1 MSRSTRDLPAASG
14 RRRLIQGAAGTVVL
28 ALTPHLARG
37 ATLLAVRI
45 WPAPEYTR
53 VTIEHDAPLRFTHFL
68 LRDTKPLRLVV
79 DIEGIDLT
87 PQFSEQIKKIDAA
100 DPYIARMR
108 VGQFRPQVVRL
119 VVELKQAV
127 DPQVFALA
135 PAGPYRDRL
144 VLDLYPEGANDPLMA
159 LLRSPRGPEEE
170 PDAALNPPAAGDA
183 PGALAQAPEA
193 TDPAAQPPGP
203 RGADPATATPPATA
217 PAPDAPTPSRDSPNA
232 AAPEGSAARRSAR
245 AMRRLITIAV
255 DPGHGGED
263 PGAVGKRGTFEK
275 AVTLSI
281 GRQLAALIDDQA
293 DYRVLMTRDADYFVP
308 LGMRVDKARRVQ
320 ADLFVS
326 IHADA
331 WVRSDAQGSSVFALS
346 ERGAS
351 SAAAAELAREQND
364 ADRIGGV
371 NVASRN
377 SLVSRVVL
385 DLSTSAQISDSLR
398 VGDAVLH
405 ELGGIN
411 RLHRGH
417 VEQAGFAVL
426 KAPSIPSILVETAFI
441 SNPDEEAR
449 LRDQGYQRQMA
460 AAVFNGIRSYFAK
473 HPPLVR
479 NPVG

>member
-1 MSRSTRDLPAASG
+1 MSGSTGDLPSG
-14 RRRLIQGAAGTVVL
+14 SARRRLIQGAAGTVVL
-28 ALTPHLARG
+28 ALTPHIARG

-68 LRDTKPLRLVV
+68 LRDAKPLRLVV

-87 PQFSEQIKKIDAA
+87 PQFAEQIKKIDAA
-100 DPYIARMR
+100 DPYIAKMR

-119 VVELKQAV
+119 VVELKAPV
-127 DPQVFALA
+127 DPQVFALE
-135 PAGPYRDRL
+135 PVGPYQHRL

-159 LLRSPRGPEEE
+159 LLRAPHATEADGGGTM
-170 PDAALNPPAAGDA
+170 APPATGDT
-183 PGALAQAPEA
+183 PGARAQAPA
-193 TDPAAQPPGP
+193 VDGANSGGTAHDPVAQGPG
-203 RGADPATATPPATA
+203 AA
-217 PAPDAPTPSRDSPNA
+217 PAPASPG
-232 AAPEGSAARRSAR
+232 AAPNVPATEASSGAGERAAARRTAR

-275 AVTLSI
+275 VVTLSI
-281 GRQLAALIDDQA
+281 GRQLAALIDEQA

-308 LGMRVDKARRVQ
+308 LGMRVEKARRVE

-331 WVRSDAQGSSVFALS
+331 WVRADAQGSSVFALS

-351 SAAAAELAREQND
+351 SAAAAELARQQND
-364 ADRIGGV
+364 ADNIGGV
-371 NVASRN
+371 SAAIRN
-377 SLVSRVVL
+377 SLVKSVVL

-449 LRDQGYQRQMA
+449 LRDQAYQRQMA
-460 AAVFNGIRSYFAK
+460 TAVFNGIRSYFAR